1 MSERSGREIESE
13 GSSPNRTAVATESP
27 NVKPK
32 TMPSSRISAARGR
45 WRASTC
51 TIECKLHLAN
61 KRPPT
66 PPAARWSLHSIVHV
80 DALHLPRAEIGVSD
94 GIAPLQHI
102 HLSTR
107 LLQGDLRLQSSESF
121 QKSYC
126 APSPRWKG
134 GPFGRPSHPHIHV
147 SNWKSKT
154 GWQNADDCIRD
165 RVNRGR
171 LTYDLRI
178 AIEPSS

>member
-66 PPAARWSLHSIVHV
+66 PPAAASIRSEEHTS
-80 DALHLPRAEIGVSD
+80 E
-94 GIAPLQHI
+94 LQSRFD
-102 HLSTR
+102 LVCR
-107 LLQGDLRLQSSESF
+107 LLLE
-121 QKSYC
+121 K
-126 APSPRWKG
+126 KK
-134 GPFGRPSHPHIHV
+134 HKI
-147 SNWKSKT
+147 
-154 GWQNADDCIRD
+154 
-165 RVNRGR
+165 
-171 LTYDLRI
+171 
-178 AIEPSS
+178 